1 MLNNLL
7 ARAHVALLPRH
18 QAGASAVEYGLIL
31 GLIAVAIILV
41 LTTLGTDLNTLFTTA
56 GDKVSDAATP

>member
-18 QAGASAVEYGLIL
+18 QEGASAIEYGLIL
-31 GLIAVAIILV
+31 GLIAVAIVLV
-41 LTTLGTDLNTLFTTA
+41 LGTVGDELLALFT
-56 GDKVSDAATP
+56 GAATELGNATP

>member
-18 QAGASAVEYGLIL
+18 QEGASAVEYGLIL

-41 LTTLGTDLNTLFTTA
+41 LTTLGTDLETLFTTA
-56 GDKVSDAATP
+56 GTAVSGAATP